1 MLYHIYLGGEKYGP
15 LLAIAIRGP
24 FAKQRW
30 MNEMGVEDPELA
42 RKINPRSLMALY
54 GGERLL

>member
-54 GGERLL
+54 GG